1 MLTYTE
7 EKLGKIKIKQKEN
20 VFEIEIRKGNCLAVF
35 IHVGKNQKGETTHTF
50 YNFYADEQHLKN
62 IIKNDKKI
70 IYDEV
75 LEIELNMAYKECYTL
90 LKYFVN
96 SGYEVKCKNE
106 NINLSNK

>member
-1 MLTYTE
+1 MLTFTE
-7 EKLGKIKIKQKEN
+7 ELLGKIKIKQKEN

-35 IHVGKNQKGETTHTF
+35 IHVGKNQEGKTIHTL
-50 YNFYADEQHLKN
+50 YNFYSDEQHLKN

-70 IYDEV
+70 IFDEV
-75 LEIELNMAYKECYTL
+75 LEIELNMAYKECYIL

-106 NINLSNK
+106 NINHSNK

>member
-1 MLTYTE
+1 MITYTE
-7 EKLGKIKIKQKEN
+7 ELLGKIQIKQKEN

-35 IHVGKNQKGETTHTF
+35 IHVGKNQEGETIHTL
-50 YNFYADEQHLKN
+50 YNFYADEQQLKN

-70 IYDEV
+70 IFDEV

>member
-7 EKLGKIKIKQKEN
+7 ELLGKIKIKKKEN

-35 IHVGKNQKGETTHTF
+35 IHVSTNQKGETIHTL

-70 IYDEV
+70 IFDEV
-75 LEIELNMAYKECYTL
+75 LEIELYMAYKECYTL

-96 SGYEVKCKNE
+96 SGYEVKCK
-106 NINLSNK
+106 K

>member
-1 MLTYTE
+1 MITYTE
-7 EKLGKIKIKQKEN
+7 ELLGKIQIKQKEN

-35 IHVGKNQKGETTHTF
+35 IHVGKNQEGETIHTL

-70 IYDEV
+70 IFDEV
-75 LEIELNMAYKECYTL
+75 LEIELNLAYKECYTL

>member
-7 EKLGKIKIKQKEN
+7 EKLGKITIKQKEN

-35 IHVGKNQKGETTHTF
+35 IHVGKNQEGETIHTL

-70 IYDEV
+70 IFDEV

>member
-7 EKLGKIKIKQKEN
+7 ELLGKIKIKQKEN

-35 IHVGKNQKGETTHTF
+35 IHVGKNQKGETIHTL

-70 IYDEV
+70 IFDEV
-75 LEIELNMAYKECYTL
+75 LEIELYMAYKESYTL
-90 LKYFVN
+90 LKYFVE
-96 SGYEVKCKNE
+96 SGYKVLCYKE
-106 NINLSNK
+106 INNK